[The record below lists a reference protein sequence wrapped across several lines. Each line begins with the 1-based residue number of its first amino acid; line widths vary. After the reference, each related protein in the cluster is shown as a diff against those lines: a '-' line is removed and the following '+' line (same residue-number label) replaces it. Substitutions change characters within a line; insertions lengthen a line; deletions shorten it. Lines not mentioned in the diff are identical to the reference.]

1 MSLFPA
7 FDSNNSQKIENVSA
21 NEAGPSWLNNSSFIS
36 PEINSGAA
44 SLSSNESCN
53 EEVNE
58 KKRSKSHSKKSKKKK
73 HKSKRNIKEGNNDS
87 ALYYEDSNALKNES
101 GYSVPQVKLTKAAT
115 RYNVEQKKKK
125 HKKNKSRYFQKK
137 LDEENEVKNTLINP
151 EPMDIQEFLKR
162 TESFNQTL
170 RNEPHN
176 VEMWLDY
183 IKLQDCG
190 IGSVRGRGE
199 KKLSILDRALLI
211 NPDAD
216 ELLQEKM
223 SITESIYPLDKV
235 ATEAKTLVTKHPQ
248 NMIGWLWIINS
259 LQFNLSKMAAPGVL
273 MNYEKALEG
282 INKAHH
288 DSDNF
293 MDVLLQ
299 CGLFLRQSG
308 LWEQLWVLLELYL
321 ELNLTTAG
329 SGAFKQ
335 IVHLPE
341 DEIQRLEDGVITS
354 GLPLGSLWL
363 RIERLR
369 EGIYFFPVEESSDPQ
384 RMVFREDLTQLLFPI
399 TKSCESRL
407 IMNTLLLL
415 KVPPLPLT
423 DAFYRFTKLDKIS
436 WSLDSAEI
444 ILSAK
449 FSGNEDYLDVV
460 LELLYGPQ
468 YLINGL
474 GQNQFF
480 DFVNSVFDK
489 CIFYSSTDKIC
500 FLVWQMRWWRWIHLV
515 QRVKDVE
522 SSDDLRKGLLSRA
535 KKLLKQHRD
544 CIPLYIEYALLEY
557 EGGDISACL
566 KVLEMTMNLRNSPLM
581 AGTLEKR
588 DLCTLYKEYILL
600 LIKEDINLN
609 KEKILVAFIAL
620 VFGEPIKN
628 IVYRDELLTKTSE
641 KFSHITT
648 EVLHD
653 VKDAEIGLSEIIFPE
668 FTVSWLSLHAWFT
681 FIHEGIKKSTEIMEN
696 AIQQLEILKNK
707 NGNLIGVMLE
717 QLHENLVNIT
727 LLYCKENP
735 GHFSFLHDILLRAIQ
750 HYPNNGLFFNAIYT
764 CEVVGIK
771 WQKMSSLIV
780 SSGSPLASAFT
791 YFITHTRLIKEQSNK
806 GNVGIRLQNLLE
818 KLRNSYQR
826 CPLFWRLFLQAS
838 SLKDTQDIKQIFYR
852 SVEKC
857 PWVKFLYYEAA
868 KILPEDLPEIQDL
881 LVEKELRLHT
891 TPEELEIL
899 REGS

>member
-7 FDSNNSQKIENVSA
+7 FDSNNSLKNESVPEK
-21 NEAGPSWLNNSSFIS
+21 EAGPSWLNNSSFVP
-36 PEINSGAA
+36 PEIKSTVASSSLDENSDEE
-44 SLSSNESCN
+44 ES
-53 EEVNE
+53 E

-73 HKSKRNIKEGNNDS
+73 HRSKKNIEGGSSDS
-87 ALYYEDSNALKNES
+87 ALLFYEDSKALKRNS
-101 GYSVPQVKLTKAAT
+101 GYSVPQVKLTKAT
-115 RYNVEQKKKK
+115 ISYNVEKKKK
-125 HKKNKSRYFQKK
+125 KRKKDKSRYFQKK
-137 LDEENEVKNTLINP
+137 LDEENEVRNSLINP

-176 VEMWLDY
+176 VNIWLDY
-183 IKLQDCG
+183 VKLQDSG

-216 ELLQEKM
+216 ELLHEKM

-235 ATEAKTLVTKHPQ
+235 ATEARALVTKYPQ
-248 NMIGWLWIINS
+248 NMIGWMWVINS

-273 MNYEKALEG
+273 INYEKALEG

-288 DSDNF
+288 DSNNF
-293 MDVLLQ
+293 MDILLQ

-329 SGAFKQ
+329 SEAFKE
-335 IVHLPE
+335 IVHLPK
-341 DEIQRLEDGVITS
+341 DEIQRLEDSVITS

-384 RMVFREDLTQLLFPI
+384 RMVFREDLAQLLFPV
-399 TKSCESRL
+399 TKSCETRI

-436 WSLDSAEI
+436 WSLDCVEI

-449 FSGNEDYLDVV
+449 CNEDYLDIV

-468 YLINGL
+468 YLVTGL

-480 DFVNSVFDK
+480 DFVNSIFEK
-489 CIFYSSTDKIC
+489 CIHYSSDNKIC
-500 FLVWQMRWWRWIHLV
+500 FLVWQIRWWRWVYLV
-515 QRVKDVE
+515 RRVKDDE
-522 SSDDLRKGLLSRA
+522 SNDDFVKHLLSRA

-557 EGGDISACL
+557 EVGNLSACL
-566 KVLEMTMNLRNSPLM
+566 KVLEMTMSLRSPPLI

-600 LIKEDINLN
+600 LIKEGIILN

-620 VFGEPIKN
+620 AFGEPMKN
-628 IVYRDELLTKTSE
+628 IAFRDDLLTKSSE
-641 KFSHITT
+641 KFTHITT
-648 EVLHD
+648 EILHD
-653 VKDAEIGLSEIIFPE
+653 IKNAEVGLSEIIFPE
-668 FTVSWLSLHAWFT
+668 FAVSWLTLHAWFS
-681 FIHEGIKKSTEIMEN
+681 FIHEGIQRSTNIIEN
-696 AIQQLEILKNK
+696 AIQQLEKLKNG
-707 NGNLIGVMLE
+707 NGNLIDVMLE
-717 QLHENLVNIT
+717 QLYECLVNIT
-727 LLYCKENP
+727 LLYCKENA
-735 GHFSFLHDILLRAIQ
+735 GHFSILHDILLRAVQ
-750 HYPNNGLFFNAIYT
+750 HYPNNGLFYNAINK

-771 WQKMSSLIV
+771 WQKMTSVIL
-780 SSGSPLASAFT
+780 SSGSPLASAFA
-791 YFITHTRLIKEQSNK
+791 YFITHTRLIKEQFNK

-818 KLRNSYQR
+818 KLRSSYER

-838 SLKDTQDIKQIFYR
+838 SLKDTEDIKQIFYR